1 MLHNQRCGDN
11 MLRDKIK
18 EQLRGKTW
26 TFQEITSIAEVV
38 DGLMNMCYSDL
49 NAQEKLDLIWNVEH
63 DGVVFG
69 QFFQRL
75 VQETMTQ
82 EIAKIVKEELESATI
97 EFKVNKNEVSEGSV
111 GGKSHKKRTTDEES
125 KDKQQE

>member
-1 MLHNQRCGDN
+1 MLK
-11 MLRDKIK
+11 DKVK

-38 DGLMNMCYSDL
+38 DGLMDMCYSDL
-49 NAQEKLDLIWNVEH
+49 NAQEKLDLIWNVEIWLPNQL
-63 DGVVFG
+63 DGMPFG
-69 QFFQRL
+69 QFFQKL
-75 VQETMTQ
+75 VQDTMTQ

-111 GGKSHKKRTTDEES
+111 GGKSHKKRSTDEES